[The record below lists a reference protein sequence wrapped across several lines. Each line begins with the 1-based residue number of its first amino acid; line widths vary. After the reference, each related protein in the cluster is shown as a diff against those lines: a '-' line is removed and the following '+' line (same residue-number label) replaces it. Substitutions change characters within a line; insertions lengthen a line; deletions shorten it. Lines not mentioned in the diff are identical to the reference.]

1 MPNFSS
7 TNSNTI
13 VLHSQPNVN
22 SGSMLLFSTDSN
34 TRTKTNIVNSI
45 DSNDQARRL
54 IKRLERLSIGKV
66 ITQLYTLFWNEQS
79 ITSIKKG
86 TDPTTFPTREFCEY
100 AMQTLIASAVLLDK
114 LQVVLVEVYREYS
127 TCLKL
132 KHFVSLA
139 LVHMGLSARLYTL
152 AHKWVKEINDCY
164 DVIQQFHQTFP
175 YGWKKGALY
184 DCQPSTMVD
193 QRRLAN
199 QWINNRLSFKHPVHF
214 EYFLTHQATATAA
227 ELNLNDDHPM
237 SLQLD
242 AGSTMMDLG
251 ENAAN
256 IDTGFGIAAAAD
268 DGDDD
273 LGEIITR
280 D

>member
-1 MPNFSS
+1 M
-7 TNSNTI
+7 
-13 VLHSQPNVN
+13 
-22 SGSMLLFSTDSN
+22 
-34 TRTKTNIVNSI
+34 
-45 DSNDQARRL
+45 
-54 IKRLERLSIGKV
+54 
-66 ITQLYTLFWNEQS
+66 TQLYTLFWNEQC

-86 TDPTTFPTREFCEY
+86 TDPTTLPTREFCEY

-139 LVHMGLSARLYTL
+139 LVHMGISARLYTL

-184 DCQPSTMVD
+184 DCQPSTMMD

-199 QWINNRLSFKHPVHF
+199 QWINNRLSFKQPIHF
-214 EYFLTHQATATAA
+214 EYFLTHQATTTATD
-227 ELNLNDDHPM
+227 LNNNDNPM
-237 SLQLD
+237 SLHLD
-242 AGSTMMDLG
+242 AGSTIVDLVEQQH
-251 ENAAN
+251 ENAAD
-256 IDTGFGIAAAAD
+256 IGATIGAT
-268 DGDDD
+268 DDD